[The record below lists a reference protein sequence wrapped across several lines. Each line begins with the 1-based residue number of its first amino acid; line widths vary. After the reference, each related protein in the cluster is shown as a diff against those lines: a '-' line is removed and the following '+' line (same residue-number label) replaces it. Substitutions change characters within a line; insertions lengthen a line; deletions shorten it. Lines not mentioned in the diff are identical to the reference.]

1 VPPRKGPY
9 GAGGSEETGRVI
21 EPRNVYSRGQED
33 IPQEGSRGTPTVG
46 KRRKATVLGAVWRV
60 RRTPPGS
67 ESGAGLPRGNAGT
80 WESHRSPCHRPG
92 SGDRVTTGPGVRRGA
107 ATRARAR
114 KGHHKRTEAR
124 KGLGSERQ
132 AKRPETGRVAV
143 VAAHSTG
150 EGGEV
155 RPKRPTGGK
164 APSGRASAARRQG
177 RDFALTNPDHGRP
190 VDGGAR
196 VSLHGQPQ
204 LCLRNRMRELR
215 TYGSVGG
222 PDG

>member
-1 VPPRKGPY
+1 MCRVVDSRIILKVVQRRK
-9 GAGGSEETGRVI
+9 
-21 EPRNVYSRGQED
+21 
-33 IPQEGSRGTPTVG
+33 PTVC
-46 KRRKATVLGAVWRV
+46 KRRKAAVLGAIRRV

-67 ESGAGLPRGNAGT
+67 ESGACLQRGDSGT
-80 WESHRSPCHRPG
+80 WESHLSPCFIPG
-92 SGDRVTTGPGVRRGA
+92 LGDRVTTSPGVTWGFRPSHEPYGDTTNSRKQARYRG
-107 ATRARAR
+107 
-114 KGHHKRTEAR
+114 G
-124 KGLGSERQ
+124 ERQ
-132 AKRPETGRVAV
+132 AKHPETGRAAV
-143 VAAHSTG
+143 VAAHSTE

-164 APSGRASAARRQG
+164 APSSRASAGRRQG
-177 RDFALTNPDHGRP
+177 RDFELTNPDHGRP